1 MPSYGNHNVDE
12 KYSAILEPNLFLD
25 SVLIPGVTYTDK
37 FQGDAASGAVKFHKL
52 GVAAIDPSA
61 PAQDFTDVDVADAL
75 ITLPLNNSFRRSRKI
90 FRVAANAVAF
100 DLAEQELSTAVQE
113 VSEGWQKSGVALMAA
128 GATATVD
135 IVVITDSNVK
145 QYIIDYRK
153 KIKDAKGT
161 ANFVFVNTT
170 VYAAI
175 LKAAGSEFTPTRNEA
190 INNTGNVGMWLGL
203 LIIEV
208 NILNESAA
216 KYIDAAG
223 VVQTVDLTKVDL
235 IIGDYRAFGVA
246 TNLEAMRLK
255 DSERFVGTLAQVEI
269 NSGFVVTNS
278 ARIQTK
284 LTVAL

>member
-52 GVAAIDPSA
+52 GVAAIDPTA

-90 FRVAANAVAF
+90 FRVSANAVAF

-113 VSEGWQKSGVALMAA
+113 VSEGWQKAGVALMAA
-128 GATATVD
+128 TVTETIDATVITAT
-135 IVVITDSNVK
+135 NVK
-145 QYIIDYRK
+145 SFIVAYRK
-153 KIKDAKGT
+153 KIKDAKGV
-161 ANFVFVNTT
+161 ANFCFVSTS

-175 LKAAGSEFTPTRNEA
+175 LTAAGAEFTPTRNEL

-203 LIIEV
+203 VIIEV
-208 NILNESAA
+208 NIFNEAAA

-223 VVQTVDLTKVDL
+223 AVQTVDLTKVDL
-235 IIGDYRAFGVA
+235 IMGDYRAFGIA

-255 DSERFVGTLAQVEI
+255 DSERFVGSLAQVEI
-269 NSGFVVTNS
+269 NSGFAVTN
-278 ARIQTK
+278 ALRIQMKT
-284 LTVAL
+284 LLAI